1 MIQDIAP
8 HHFANEY
15 RPSPP
20 EKESFLLFYRGR
32 DVLLTERDGKLDFPR
47 FSELEGENS
56 FLYERYTYLFSI
68 DEDRFYLAPD
78 NLRFDLLDGA
88 RLENREIFRTM
99 SPRHLAFAGITGF
112 QLYGLVP
119 QPPLLR
125 TLRTGDAAG
134 PQGTDDALYLLRADG
149 VP

>member
-20 EKESFLLFYRGR
+20 EKDSFLLFYRGR

-78 NLRFDLLDGA
+78 NLRFD
-88 RLENREIFRTM
+88 
-99 SPRHLAFAGITGF
+99 
-112 QLYGLVP
+112 
-119 QPPLLR
+119 
-125 TLRTGDAAG
+125 
-134 PQGTDDALYLLRADG
+134 
-149 VP
+149 

>member
-20 EKESFLLFYRGR
+20 ERESFLLFYRGR
-32 DVLLTERDGKLDFPR
+32 DVLLTEHDGKLDFPR
-47 FSELEGENS
+47 FSELEGENPS
-56 FLYERYTYLFSI
+56 LYEQYTYLFSI

-78 NLRFDLLDGA
+78 TLRFDLLDGA

-112 QLYGLVP
+112 QLYGWYRGHRFCGRCGQEMQQDHKERMMLCP
-119 QPPLLR
+119 SCGQME
-125 TLRTGDAAG
+125 
-134 PQGTDDALYLLRADG
+134 
-149 VP
+149 